1 MNDSIASLTRI
12 AAEIRKSALQ
22 MVHYAG
28 SGHPGGALSAADI
41 LAVLY
46 FKELRITPEEPGLPE
61 RDRFVL
67 SKGHSCPAL
76 YAALGLR
83 GYFPTDE
90 FTKLRRLGCLLEG
103 HPDVKI
109 PGVDAPSGSLGM
121 GLSQGLGMALGA
133 RYTKRSFRTYVL
145 LGDGDMEEG
154 NTWEA
159 LMACGHY
166 RLDTIAA
173 ILDANGLQGEDRV
186 EKQMDYFPVAE
197 KVRAFRWHV
206 IEIDGHDIPGIIGA
220 LDEARGTKGRPT
232 FIVAK
237 TVKGKGVSFME
248 NVAYWHGSVGITKE
262 QLDIAFKELGG

>member
-1 MNDSIASLTRI
+1 MVDNVGLLQSC
-12 AAEIRKSALQ
+12 AAEIRKNALR
-22 MVHYAG
+22 MIHYAG
-28 SGHPGGALSAADI
+28 SGHPGGALSSADI
-41 LAVLY
+41 MAVLY
-46 FKELRITPEEPGLPE
+46 FHVLRVKPDEPNWPD
-61 RDRFVL
+61 RDRCIL

-76 YAALGLR
+76 YAALGQR
-83 GYFPTDE
+83 GYFRIEE
-90 FTKLRRLGCLLEG
+90 FKGLRKLGCLLEG

-121 GLSQGLGMALGA
+121 GLSQGFGVALGA
-133 RYTKRSFRTYVL
+133 RYTKRLFRTYVL

-166 RLDTIAA
+166 RLDNIAA
-173 ILDANGLQGEDRV
+173 VLDANGLQGEDRV

-197 KVRAFRWHV
+197 KIRAFKWHV
-206 IEIDGHDIPGIIGA
+206 IEVDGHDIPDIIGA
-220 LDEARGTKGRPT
+220 FDEARKTQGMPT

-262 QLDIAFKELGG
+262 QLDSAMKELGG